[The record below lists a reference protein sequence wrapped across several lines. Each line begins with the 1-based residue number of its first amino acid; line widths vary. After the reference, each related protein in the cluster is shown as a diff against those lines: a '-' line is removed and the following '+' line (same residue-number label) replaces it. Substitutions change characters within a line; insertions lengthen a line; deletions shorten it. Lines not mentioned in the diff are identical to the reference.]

1 MDLEFG
7 LNSKFN
13 SMEFG
18 LELELGFDSYLG
30 LDVDSQLDHSD

>member
-1 MDLEFG
+1 MDLKSG

>member
-1 MDLEFG
+1 MDLESG

-18 LELELGFDSYLG
+18 LKLELGFDSDLE
-30 LDVDSQLDHSD
+30 LDVDSQLDSA